1 MFELESTTKAK
12 LVDVVVLSQKNR
24 QPDDN
29 PGAKLTLSIDLPSDS
44 LVLFDGRLRGYLFEK
59 TTAPQGAIEGLA
71 SEQLTGIGKRI
82 GTMRWAHDL
91 VGYEL
96 VVDMGLGTAQSNLTI
111 ADCQLSGWRL
121 TPKEGGA
128 FTAKVNVE
136 SSDVSEAAFGKLA
149 KLKSREISITLTPP
163 EVQQESL
170 DQGGDA
176 PAPGKNRRRV
186 RGEAAAV
193 H

>member
-1 MFELESTTKAK
+1 MSTFEIATATKAK

-44 LVLFDGRLRGYLFEK
+44 LVLFDGRLRGCLFEK
-59 TTAPQGAIEGLA
+59 TTAPPGALEGLA

-91 VGYEL
+91 TGYEL
-96 VVDMGLGTAQSNLTI
+96 VVDMGLGSPKSNLAI
-111 ADCQLSGWRL
+111 ADCKLSGWRL

-136 SSDVSEAAFGKLA
+136 SPDVSEGVFGKLA

-163 EVQQESL
+163 TVVQDHHEH
-170 DQGGDA
+170 D
-176 PAPGKNRRRV
+176 
-186 RGEAAAV
+186 
-193 H
+193 